1 MSFDVK
7 EEFKELE
14 KVEHEEAQQH
24 AAIQRVIA
32 AARNETKEYR
42 FGEFSI
48 RVRAIIPRDQRRIVT
63 QLRRLAMHESAEEDE
78 EVLLDRSEDLFYT
91 FLARMCLDT
100 PFDVKETWEVID
112 VETGVAPKV
121 AIQIIEMCS
130 EDEKRVAEF
139 RPE

>member
-14 KVEHEEAQQH
+14 KVEHEEALQH

-32 AARNETKEYR
+32 AARNDTKEYR

-91 FLARMCLDT
+91 FLARMCLD
-100 PFDVKETWEVID
+100 

-121 AIQIIEMCS
+121 AIQIIELCS